1 MSKSKALIAAEAKI
15 AALETYNA
23 EAETHN
29 TEAEQHIVEL
39 MGRIAALEARISVA
53 KNVYMSQ
60 KARIA
65 ELESALNTRGVKPAA
80 PAPVISRYTDRCGR
94 VWEKTRV
101 GSNATSRLVGGM
113 EVNEVSFADVA
124 QYFETAH

>member
-1 MSKSKALIAAEAKI
+1 MSKSKALIAAEAK
-15 AALETYNA
+15 
-23 EAETHN
+23 
-29 TEAEQHIVEL
+29 V
-39 MGRIAALEARISVA
+39 AALEARIAVA

-65 ELESALNTRGVKPAA
+65 ELEAALNTRGVKTAPAA
-80 PAPVISRYTDRCGR
+80 PSAEPAPVISYYTDHCGR

-101 GSNATSRLVGGM
+101 GNRATSRQVGGV

-124 QYFETAH
+124 QYFEAAH